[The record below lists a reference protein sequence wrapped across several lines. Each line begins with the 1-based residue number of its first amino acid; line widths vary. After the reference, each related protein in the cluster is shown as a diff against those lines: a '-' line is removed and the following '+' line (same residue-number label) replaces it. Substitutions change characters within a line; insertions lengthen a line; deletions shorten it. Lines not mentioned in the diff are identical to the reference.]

1 MKKLLKQNWDL
12 VSIAVCGPALAL
24 VLFCAGCACNGEA
37 GGKVAGG
44 VSASDQV
51 YPWADSK
58 PAK

>member
-1 MKKLLKQNWDL
+1 MKFAKL
-12 VSIAVCGPALAL
+12 VSLVGLLLTMSALL
-24 VLFCAGCACNGEA
+24 TVSGCACNGEA

-51 YPWADSK
+51 YPWADTR